1 MKQYVATFLEI
12 SEDVLAIRKDA
23 LANNLLT
30 NKKDVY
36 SFMVQFHAGAIN
48 NINSEHHV

>member
-1 MKQYVATFLEI
+1 MMKQHVATFLKF
-12 SEDVLAIRKDA
+12 SEASKKDA

-30 NKKDVY
+30 NKKNAH